1 MVFGRLCPPSAPSG
15 TGEPPGEGAGGGGGR
30 WWGCYHVRVRSFVR
44 SGDSG
49 DDVIYVDVLRRRRL
63 RSLGVVLRVF
73 RLFFHFFGLGSLG
86 ETN

>member
-15 TGEPPGEGAGGGGGR
+15 TGEPPGEGAGGGGEVVGVLSR
-30 WWGCYHVRVRSFVR
+30 PSSFVR